1 MRKIKLPELL
11 APAGNME
18 CLVAAV
24 KAGADAVYFGAGAFN
39 ARARAGNFDSEA
51 LREAVRYCHSYGRKA
66 YVTLNTAVKERELS
80 DALSLASEIYEA
92 GADAVI
98 CADLGLISEIRRQ
111 LPDLEVHISTQAGVR
126 STEGARYF
134 ASLGASRVVLA
145 RELTA
150 REMQS
155 VSKNCGI
162 ETEVFVHGALCVSV
176 SGRCLFSSLVGGRSG
191 NRGECAQPCR
201 LPYNKGKYLLSLKD
215 MSLAN
220 HIRELCETG
229 TSSLKIEGRMK
240 SASYVY
246 GVVSIYRRLLDEYRS
261 ASAEEH
267 SLLERIFSR
276 NGFTSAYF
284 TGRISPEMKGMR
296 PEGERGVEIP
306 QAKEPKRIPV
316 KLFMRVKKGSPLFV
330 SYETEDGR
338 SSYAVGSI
346 PVEAE
351 TRPMTPDDYLRPLS
365 ALGNTPFEVDGVEFE
380 FDAGLMLPVSALKS
394 ARREAI
400 EQLAAQYHPA
410 RESVRTSYKERVSP
424 SETACITA
432 KFYNAHSV
440 TDRAREFFDTVFINA
455 CEYDRRLANGAF
467 LPETASEADSEA
479 LETVLCELRSKGCER
494 IMVSDIG
501 ELCAAARAGFSEI
514 HTDVGFN
521 VYNSECVKMLK
532 SAGATRVL
540 SSAELILPA
549 ARALDAAVTVYGRIP
564 LMVLKKCI
572 GRELIG
578 CDRCKSGNG
587 AFTLVDRKG
596 ISFPGIRDK
605 GFYNSGHGSII
616 FNSLPTYVGDRKNGS
631 LPDVHF
637 IFTTEGKDEVER
649 VIAAYEGG
657 ESLGMQVRRI

>member
-1 MRKIKLPELL
+1 MAKRNIPELL

-18 CLVAAV
+18 CLIAAV
-24 KAGADAVYFGAGAFN
+24 KGGADAVYFGAGAFN
-39 ARARAGNFDSEA
+39 ARARAGNFDSDS

-66 YVTLNTAVKERELS
+66 YVTLNTAIKERELC
-80 DALSLASEIYEA
+80 DALALAAEIYES

-98 CADLGLISEIRRQ
+98 CADLGLISEIRKQ

-126 STEGARYF
+126 STEGAKYF
-134 ASLGASRVVLA
+134 ASLGAKRVVLA

-150 REMQS
+150 GEMKS
-155 VSKNCGI
+155 VSNNCGI

-215 MSLAN
+215 MSLAS

-261 ASAEEH
+261 ATAEEH

-296 PEGERGVEIP
+296 PEGERGAEIP
-306 QAKEPKRIPV
+306 QPKEPKRIPV
-316 KLFMRVKKGSPLFV
+316 KLFMRVKKASPLFV
-330 SYETEDGR
+330 SYETKDGR
-338 SSYAVGSI
+338 SAYAVGQT

-351 TRPMTPDDYLRPLS
+351 TRPMSPDDYLRPLS

-400 EQLAAQYHPA
+400 DQLAASYHPE
-410 RESVRTSYKERVSP
+410 RESVPTSYRERVSP
-424 SETACITA
+424 STITCKTA
-432 KFYNAHSV
+432 KFYNARSV
-440 TDRAREFFDTVFINA
+440 TDSAREFFDTVFIDA
-455 CEYDRRLANGAF
+455 CEYDARIANGAF
-467 LPETASEADSEA
+467 LPETASEADTEA
-479 LETVLCELRSKGCER
+479 LDALLSELRAKGCER

-578 CDRCKSGNG
+578 CDKCQKGNG

-596 ISFPGIRDK
+596 IAFPGIRDK
-605 GFYNSGHGSII
+605 GFYGSGHGSII
-616 FNSLPTYVGDRKNGS
+616 FNSLPTYVGDRRDKT
-631 LPDVHF
+631 LTDVHF
-637 IFTTEGKDEVER
+637 IFTTEERDEVER
-649 VIAAYEGG
+649 VISAYESG
-657 ESLGMQVRRI
+657 EALGTQVRRI

>member
-1 MRKIKLPELL
+1 MAKVNIPELL

-39 ARARAGNFDSEA
+39 ARARAANFDGDS

-66 YVTLNTAVKERELS
+66 YVTLNTAVKEREMK
-80 DALSLASEIYEA
+80 DALALAADIYA
-92 GADAVI
+92 SGADAVI
-98 CADLGLISEIRRQ
+98 CADVGLISEIRKQ
-111 LPDLEVHISTQAGVR
+111 LPDLEVHVSTQAGVR
-126 STEGARYF
+126 STNGAKYF

-150 REMQS
+150 GEMKS
-155 VSKNCGI
+155 VSKSCGI

-215 MSLAN
+215 MSLAG
-220 HIRELCETG
+220 HVRELCETG
-229 TSSLKIEGRMK
+229 ASSLKIEGRMK

-261 ASAEEH
+261 ATTEEH
-267 SLLERIFSR
+267 GLLERIFSR

-284 TGRISPEMKGMR
+284 EGRISPEMKGMR
-296 PEGERGVEIP
+296 PEDARGLELP
-306 QAKEPKRIPV
+306 MPKEPKRIPV
-316 KLFMRVKKGSPLFV
+316 KLFMRIKKDMPLFV
-330 SYETEDGR
+330 SYEAEDKR
-338 SSYAVGSI
+338 SSYAVGPI
-346 PVEAE
+346 PYEA
-351 TRPMTPDDYLRPLS
+351 TSKPMTPDDYLRPLS
-365 ALGNTPFEVDGVEFE
+365 ALGNTPFEVGNVEFE

-400 EQLAAQYHPA
+400 EQLEAQYHP
-410 RESVRTSYKERVSP
+410 VRGSLKTSYKEVSSP
-424 SETACITA
+424 SRSACKTA
-432 KFYNAHSV
+432 KFYNAAFV
-440 TDRAREFFDTVFINA
+440 TQQAREFFDTVFINA
-455 CEYDRRLANGAF
+455 CEYDSKLANGAF
-467 LPETASEADSEA
+467 LPETASEDDTEA
-479 LETVLCELRSKGCER
+479 LERALSELKKKGCER

-501 ELCAAARAGFSEI
+501 ELYAAARAGFSEI

-521 VYNSECVKMLK
+521 VYNSECVRMLK
-532 SAGATRVL
+532 KAGATRVL

-564 LMVLKKCI
+564 LMILKKCI

-578 CDRCKSGNG
+578 CDKCKAGNG

-596 ISFPGIRDK
+596 IAFPGIRDK
-605 GFYNSGHGSII
+605 GFYGRGHGSII
-616 FNSLPTYVGDRKNGS
+616 FNSLPTYVGDRKGGE

-637 IFTTEGKDEVER
+637 IFTTEGKEEVGR
-649 VIAAYEGG
+649 VISAYEN
-657 ESLGMQVRRI
+657 EEALGIQVRRI